1 MKKIYIISCL
11 LIMFLL
17 TCITYI
23 HLTSIQYKV
32 TFNYF
37 NNKQVVNHTKTV
49 LLNNK
54 VQKDNINL
62 WMECVK
68 GFNSKNKNS
77 IQCTSKGWHTLNL
90 NDYNKIDFTKN
101 LNKWTEEDDYLDLNC
116 RISSFILVSDMISSD
131 CFTKKYDSS
140 IEKEITQMSNI
151 FKRKLTNEEITT
163 FRSLFTPITFN
174 INTLKDIN
182 IYDESLKN
190 LKNSWKKENLI
201 FKNNNLSLIQV
212 VFIEPT
218 NTTTISV
225 FTGHTG
231 ILIKNDNDIC
241 FIEKKNPCFP
251 YQISKFQNYNDLN
264 QYIISQFKYTKNRKL
279 MILQNDNIIFRK

>member
-1 MKKIYIISCL
+1 MKKISIISCL

-17 TCITYI
+17 TCIAYI

-68 GFNSKNKNS
+68 SFNSKNKNS

-101 LNKWTEEDDYLDLNC
+101 LNEWTEEDDYLDLNC

-151 FKRKLTNEEITT
+151 FKRKLTNKEITT

-212 VFIEPT
+212 VFIEPK
-218 NTTTISV
+218 NTTISV

-231 ILIKNDNDIC
+231 ILIKNDNDIY

-264 QYIISQFKYTKNRKL
+264 QYIISQFKDTKNRKL